1 MGNTIGL
8 LFLGFLFGLTLFTIF
23 YIFDND
29 RRLDKE
35 LSTLRQEFKSLTLND
50 ITYENL
56 KSYIKVRMLDGTD
69 CSRVYE
75 NLETPTYEV
84 GGFLE
89 VDDYKLSLDKIISI
103 KEYQIGEA
111 VIDLNGK
118 TIKCEKV
125 ILDEFGQL
133 QDIFTSYVG
142 NSKKIEV
149 LNITQKNNGDLFV
162 YTGNYYNL
170 RKYSRR

>member
-1 MGNTIGL
+1 MGNTIWL
-8 LFLGFLFGLTLFTIF
+8 LFIGALVGLTLFTIF

-75 NLETPTYEV
+75 DLETPAHEA

-89 VDDYKLSLDKIISI
+89 IDDYKLSLDKIISI

-125 ILDEFGQL
+125 VLDEFGQL

-170 RKYSRR
+170 RKHNRR

>member
-1 MGNTIGL
+1 MVNTIGL
-8 LFLGFLFGLTLFTIF
+8 LFLESLLGLTLFTIF

-35 LSTLRQEFKSLTLND
+35 LSTLRQACKSLTLND

-56 KSYIKVRMLDGTD
+56 KPYIKVRRLDGTD
-69 CSRVYE
+69 CSRIYE
-75 NLETPTYEV
+75 NLETPAYEV

-103 KEYQIGEA
+103 KEYLIGEA

-125 ILDEFGQL
+125 ILDEYGQL
-133 QDIFTSYVG
+133 
-142 NSKKIEV
+142 
-149 LNITQKNNGDLFV
+149 
-162 YTGNYYNL
+162 
-170 RKYSRR
+170 